1 MTLHCMAFTRAIDR
15 ASQLLPSHSSV
26 FYHVR
31 ACFLT
36 PSTASLLFNRNKI
49 SSAVCG
55 SLYTDNDDTGFSN
68 PRVVPQSTINAMI
81 EEIYGEL
88 AVQSIQGRSCSS
100 ATACK
105 SIEEKF
111 DVWAMVFTNPK
122 LPLSVDIGSGSG
134 RFLMLLAKRNSGS
147 SNFLGL
153 DVRHKLVER
162 SNAWAEQLQLKNMHF
177 ITANATIALDSLLAT
192 YPGKLTFV
200 SILCPDPQFKTRHY
214 KRRIVQRPLVNA
226 IMKYLA
232 VGGKIFLES
241 DVEEVVLDMKRHFK
255 EHLGDSL
262 VLVKKHESTSIEE
275 KEWYPE
281 NPTGVPTEREVAV
294 LGRGLPMFRLLYER
308 V

>member
-1 MTLHCMAFTRAIDR
+1 MG
-15 ASQLLPSHSSV
+15 P
-26 FYHVR
+26 YY
-31 ACFLT
+31 
-36 PSTASLLFNRNKI
+36 P
-49 SSAVCG
+49 
-55 SLYTDNDDTGFSN
+55 
-68 PRVVPQSTINAMI
+68 P
-81 EEIYGEL
+81 
-88 AVQSIQGRSCSS
+88 
-100 ATACK
+100 
-105 SIEEKF
+105 
-111 DVWAMVFTNPK
+111 VWAMVFTNPK